1 MKKSRFLLPLLL
13 MAMLQFSCRTDDE
26 IIYSEQETLPDT
38 VKTDTIV
45 PPAERWQPVGM
56 YVLCEGNMG
65 SNKCTLDYLDLS
77 VNPPVYN
84 RNIYSERNPQ
94 AVKELGDVG
103 NDVEIYGSRLWMV
116 INCSNKV
123 EVATADDCRRLG
135 KIDIANCRSLAFH
148 DGYAY
153 VSSFYGPLLDPED
166 LEVGTIFKID
176 TLTLQKVD
184 SVFVGWQPEEMA
196 VVDGKLYVAN
206 SGGYRDPDYDHT
218 LSIIDLETFRE
229 ERRMDIGL
237 NPHRVRADRQGK
249 LWVTTRG
256 DYYTIPPRLYCL
268 KPDEKGNMQ
277 VDNVMD
283 LAVSDLCIVGDSL
296 YFYGSQWSEIT
307 MSNTVGY
314 GIINTSTQELHDAP
328 FASQLPRIQMPYAIM
343 VHPDTRDVF
352 LMDAKNYV
360 SSGELF
366 CLSPDGVLKWSVKT
380 GDIPGHACF
389 LMRRTE
395 E

>member
-45 PPAERWQPVGM
+45 PPAGRWQPVGM

-277 VDNVMD
+277 ESK
-283 LAVSDLCIVGDSL
+283 LFSDV
-296 YFYGSQWSEIT
+296 
-307 MSNTVGY
+307 
-314 GIINTSTQELHDAP
+314 
-328 FASQLPRIQMPYAIM
+328 
-343 VHPDTRDVF
+343 
-352 LMDAKNYV
+352 
-360 SSGELF
+360 
-366 CLSPDGVLKWSVKT
+366 
-380 GDIPGHACF
+380 
-389 LMRRTE
+389 
-395 E
+395 